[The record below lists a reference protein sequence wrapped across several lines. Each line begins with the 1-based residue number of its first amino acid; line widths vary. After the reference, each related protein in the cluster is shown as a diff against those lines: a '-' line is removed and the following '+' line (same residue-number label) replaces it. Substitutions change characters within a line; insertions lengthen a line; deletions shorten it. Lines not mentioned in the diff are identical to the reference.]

1 VVLDFS
7 DHEEE
12 KPVRPNVPKIRLNTN
27 FTRNDDPEK
36 PAIFNSKGKIKL
48 KGHATRQINQQM
60 MVSKGGT
67 QRMTAGFLKKID

>member
-1 VVLDFS
+1 MVLDFS

-36 PAIFNSKGKIKL
+36 PAIFNSKGKIK
-48 KGHATRQINQQM
+48 
-60 MVSKGGT
+60 
-67 QRMTAGFLKKID
+67 